1 MTLAGTLWNRIASFV
16 RAKAKDMHAGD
27 LTEDLEQECYFAL
40 LDAVERFDPSQGIKF
55 LSYAGPCFRGWMQ
68 SYLERKCGMHVIPS
82 YLLGRIRKYKRFV
95 SAFQQEHGR
104 EPSGAEIMSACSWS
118 REELEKVMMYR
129 NADTITSLDE
139 PFTDEDGERTLAD
152 TISSGADPAEE
163 VGEEIFRDQL
173 KRDLWGTVDAL
184 PDDQA
189 RALRMHYQ
197 GQRTFQEIGAELGTS
212 EADGRTICAKG
223 LRALRSDRDT
233 RRKLGPYYVDI
244 YGMAMRGGLNSFM
257 SSRTSATERAAL
269 IDLGEWWK
277 K

>member
-1 MTLAGTLWNRIASFV
+1 MSCLVFPDHLIPHDHGAVFICLAGKQFGRFHLC
-16 RAKAKDMHAGD
+16 AGK
-27 LTEDLEQECYFAL
+27 Q
-40 LDAVERFDPSQGIKF
+40 
-55 LSYAGPCFRGWMQ
+55 
-68 SYLERKCGMHVIPS
+68 
-82 YLLGRIRKYKRFV
+82 RFV
-95 SAFQQEHGR
+95 FRPGKDRSLHQADFIHEIFPEKRSIQFASAFQQEHGR